1 MTIYLVAFFLG
12 VVAGLRSMTVPAA
25 VAWAARLGVLNVA
38 GTAVSFLGN
47 SWVPWLFSVLAVGEL
62 VTDQLPA
69 TPSRKTP
76 IPFGARIVVGLLAG
90 WVVSISGGNTLAG
103 AAAGGVGAVAGTLGG
118 AAARGKLAAAFGRD
132 RPAAFVEDF
141 VAIGTAVLLM
151 ATRS

>member
-90 WVVSISGGNTLAG
+90 WVVCISGGNTLAG

-132 RPAAFVEDF
+132 RPAALVEDF